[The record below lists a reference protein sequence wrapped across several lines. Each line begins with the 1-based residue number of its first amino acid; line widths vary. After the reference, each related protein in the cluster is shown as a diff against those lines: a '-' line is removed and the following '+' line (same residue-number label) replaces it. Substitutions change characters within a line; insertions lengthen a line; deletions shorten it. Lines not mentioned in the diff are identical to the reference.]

1 MLKVNLKTHRKRL
14 LADTPGQKLFVL
26 LGIEA
31 TGDFEEREKLF
42 VSFVLDTSGS
52 MSEKVNDKSKI
63 EIVVESLKKIFE
75 SDIFKDDD
83 EISIVTFDDE
93 VNTVLPFTVAADKE
107 SINLSLEKIKTG
119 TVGTNLGA
127 GMKLSLELLK
137 DKVGIKKMVVLT
149 DGNAFDLDVV
159 EKVLDELVF
168 SNISVLSVGVG
179 DEWNEDLL
187 CRISD
192 RTLGKP
198 LHLCDSEVGLDYSS
212 SINISKLPY
221 VFLNELGHASQEVI
235 TNLELVISL
244 KEGFSLERITKIFP
258 VQYEIITDTQPYLM
272 GNLESKR
279 KNVYLLEFDV
289 PLIPVSKIDMAQVEL
304 YYQLPKGDTKEKVG
318 PLEVNIEFTKD
329 QLLAVQTDQEV
340 MDWVQ
345 QRNIERIVNQAIT
358 HAYNSPDDSEKILA
372 LARSLTIKLKNENL
386 TAMLDRAIEELRI
399 KRYIGSGTAKT
410 LKIGM
415 KTQLLD
421 HSKSDLPSDDD
432 IRKATGE

>member
-31 TGDFEEREKLF
+31 AGDSKEREKLF

-52 MSEKVNDKSKI
+52 MNEEVNNKSKI
-63 EIVVESLKKIFE
+63 KIVVESLKKIFE
-75 SDIFKDDD
+75 SDIFKDED
-83 EISIVTFDDE
+83 EVSIVTFDDE
-93 VNTVLPFTVAADKE
+93 VNTVLSFTAATDKE
-107 SINLSLEKIKTG
+107 NINSSLEKIKTG

-127 GMKLSLELLK
+127 GMKLSLDLLK

-149 DGNAFDLDVV
+149 DGNAFDLDIV

-187 CRISD
+187 CKISD

-198 LHLCDSEVGLDYSS
+198 LHLCNSENDLEYSS

-235 TNLELVISL
+235 TNLELIITL
-244 KEGFSLERITKIFP
+244 EDGFSLERITKIFP
-258 VQYEIITDTQPYLM
+258 VQFEIIADTQPYLM

-289 PLIPVSKIDMAQVEL
+289 PSIPVSKVDIAQIEL
-304 YYQLPKGDTKEKVG
+304 YYQTPNTDIKDKIG
-318 PLEVNIEFTKD
+318 PLGINIEFTND
-329 QLLAVQTDQEV
+329 HLLAVQTDQEV

-345 QRNIERIVNQAIT
+345 QRNIERIVNQAIS

-410 LKIGM
+410 LKIGI

-421 HSKSDLPSDDD
+421 HSKPNLPSDDD

>member
-1 MLKVNLKTHRKRL
+1 
-14 LADTPGQKLFVL
+14 
-26 LGIEA
+26 
-31 TGDFEEREKLF
+31 
-42 VSFVLDTSGS
+42 
-52 MSEKVNDKSKI
+52 
-63 EIVVESLKKIFE
+63 
-75 SDIFKDDD
+75 
-83 EISIVTFDDE
+83 
-93 VNTVLPFTVAADKE
+93 
-107 SINLSLEKIKTG
+107 
-119 TVGTNLGA
+119 
-127 GMKLSLELLK
+127 MKLSLELLK

-187 CRISD
+187 CEISD
-192 RTLGKP
+192 KTLGKP
-198 LHLCDSEVGLDYSS
+198 LHLYDSEVNLEYSS

-221 VFLNELGHASQEVI
+221 VFLNELGHASQEVV
-235 TNLELVISL
+235 TNLELVITL
-244 KEGFSLERITKIFP
+244 KEGFSLERVTKIFP

-272 GNLESKR
+272 RNLESKR
-279 KNVYLLEFDV
+279 KNVYLLELDV
-289 PLIPVSKIDMAQVEL
+289 PSVPVSKIDMAQIEL
-304 YYQLPKGDTKEKVG
+304 YYQIPNSDTKDKIG
-318 PLEVNIEFTKD
+318 PLEVNIELTKD

-345 QRNIERIVNQAIT
+345 QRNIERIVNQAIS

-399 KRYIGSGTAKT
+399 KKYIGSGTAKT
-410 LKIGM
+410 LKIGT

-421 HSKSDLPSDDD
+421 HSTSDLPSDDD
-432 IRKATGE
+432 IRRATGE